1 MLLNILRDR
10 IYKMENNQ
18 ERKLRIAMICDP
30 MGSNKSGV
38 VVSTLRFAKL
48 LKEKGH
54 HVIFIAA
61 RSEEH
66 KEHSFHNGIKTYR
79 FRSIPIPKSDG
90 WNLAFPTIRELVD
103 IFKEEEINVLHIIL
117 PMSASI
123 MAIKAARRLGI
134 KIVAHSHSQPENL
147 FMNMPK
153 IIQPLLG
160 NLWNKYLAWTYNKA
174 EYLIYPTEM
183 ARNLLEKL
191 GKEGQKSQVISNGI
205 DIEEFKPRPIDSDFY
220 RKFNIPEDRIKFLF
234 VGRLFP
240 EKSIDTLIKS
250 MPLIVNK
257 FPDTH
262 LMIVGGGYLRPKLEK
277 LAINLNVDKHT
288 TFLGL
293 VSEED
298 KVLAF
303 NACDIFILPSLAEL
317 EGMVVLE
324 AMACGKPIII
334 GDAKMSASRFFVNE
348 NGFLF
353 KSKNPID
360 LAEKISKLVE
370 NKELRKKMG
379 RKSLEDS
386 KEYDINKS
394 ADKLEQVYYSIL

>member
-1 MLLNILRDR
+1 
-10 IYKMENNQ
+10 MENNQ
-18 ERKLRIAMICDP
+18 EKKLRIAMICDP
-30 MGSNKSGV
+30 MGGNKSGV

-90 WNLAFPTIRELVD
+90 WNLAFPTIRELVE
-103 IFKEEEINVLHIIL
+103 IFKEEEINVVHIIL

-123 MAIKAARRLGI
+123 MSIKAARRLGI

-153 IIQPLLG
+153 IIQPVLS

-174 EYLIYPTEM
+174 ECLIYPTQM
-183 ARNLLEKL
+183 ANDLLQKL
-191 GKEGQKSQVISNGI
+191 SKEGQKSQIISNGI
-205 DIEEFKPRPIDSDFY
+205 DINEFKPSPVSDDFY
-220 RKFNIPEDRIKFLF
+220 RKFNIPEDRIKLLF

-250 MPLIVNK
+250 MPLVVNK
-257 FPDTH
+257 FPNTH

-277 LAINLNVDKHT
+277 LAIDLNVDKFT

-370 NKELRKKMG
+370 DKELREKMG
-379 RKSLEDS
+379 QKSLENS

-394 ADKLEQVYYSIL
+394 VEKLEQIYYGVL

>member
-1 MLLNILRDR
+1 
-10 IYKMENNQ
+10 
-18 ERKLRIAMICDP
+18 

-103 IFKEEEINVLHIIL
+103 IFKEEEINVVHIIL

-153 IIQPLLG
+153 IIQPVLG

-205 DIEEFKPRPIDSDFY
+205 DIDEFKPKPINDDFY
-220 RKFNIPEDRIKFLF
+220 RKFNIGEDKIKLLF

-240 EKSIDTLIKS
+240 EKSIDTLIRA
-250 MPLIVNK
+250 MPYIITNY
-257 FPDTH
+257 PNTH

-277 LAINLNVDKHT
+277 LAIDLKVDKFT

-353 KSKNPID
+353 ESKNYKD
-360 LAEKISKLVE
+360 LSEKISTLIE
-370 NKELRKKMG
+370 DKELREKMG

-394 ADKLEQVYYSIL
+394 VEKLEQIYYSVL